1 MDYATFIRRGAPRWD
16 ETDRL
21 LAAPGGV
28 SALGFDGLT
37 RLSALH
43 RSVVTDYA
51 FARAHFAGTEAERR
65 LARLA
70 LAGHSVLA
78 QRRAPILEQIAGFY
92 RHEYRQLFLATA
104 PALRVSLVVFVGAG
118 ALGGVLTWLEPDF
131 AVLLIGVD
139 QVEQVKAGEIWTD
152 AIGVAAP
159 PSVLSSYIFT
169 NNIGVA
175 FTAWAGGALLGLGT
189 LVILITNGL
198 MVGSLVVL
206 CARYGMLDRLFAF
219 ISAHGPLELFLICLA
234 SAAGLRMGG
243 ALVSWD
249 HRPRVEA
256 FAEVARASF
265 RMMLA
270 TVPWFVLL
278 GIVEG
283 YISPV
288 MTLGTPLK
296 GVIGIGLLAV
306 FLALATAPSPTKN
319 LEAT

>member
-1 MDYATFIRRGAPRWD
+1 
-16 ETDRL
+16 
-21 LAAPGGV
+21 
-28 SALGFDGLT
+28 
-37 RLSALH
+37 
-43 RSVVTDYA
+43 
-51 FARAHFAGTEAERR
+51 
-65 LARLA
+65 
-70 LAGHSVLA
+70 
-78 QRRAPILEQIAGFY
+78 
-92 RHEYRQLFLATA
+92 
-104 PALRVSLVVFVGAG
+104 
-118 ALGGVLTWLEPDF
+118 
-131 AVLLIGVD
+131 
-139 QVEQVKAGEIWTD
+139 
-152 AIGVAAP
+152 
-159 PSVLSSYIFT
+159 
-169 NNIGVA
+169 
-175 FTAWAGGALLGLGT
+175 
-189 LVILITNGL
+189 
-198 MVGSLVVL
+198 
-206 CARYGMLDRLFAF
+206 
-219 ISAHGPLELFLICLA
+219 
-234 SAAGLRMGG
+234 MGG